1 MEGGG
6 WTSETQVVSR
16 IYDGYSGSELNLG
29 CRSLIAKTFWWAVI
43 QWLGILRVRKVIT
56 HDPQD
61 TRYEIQDT
69 MARQANKRFFVR
81 SGADCGEGFEA
92 G

>member
-1 MEGGG
+1 MPKIGREDEGTWRRVENLEGGG
-6 WTSETQVVSR
+6 RTSETQVVSR

-56 HDPQD
+56 HDPKIRD
-61 TRYEIQDT
+61 TRY
-69 MARQANKRFFVR
+69 N
-81 SGADCGEGFEA
+81 G
-92 G
+92 